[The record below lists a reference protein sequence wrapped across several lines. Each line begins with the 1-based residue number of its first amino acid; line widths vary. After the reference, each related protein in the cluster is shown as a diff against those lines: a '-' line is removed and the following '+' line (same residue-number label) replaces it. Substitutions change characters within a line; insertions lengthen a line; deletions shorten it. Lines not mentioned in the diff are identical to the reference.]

1 MEKVTTK
8 QLPDEEVKNQVIKSL
23 IKLRRKFGSAYEL
36 SQAVKKFGLFNGVV
50 EYCDDGYDFRPFY
63 DDETPYVGAYAEEGW
78 AFPTFGCINDGKF
91 WMCKLG
97 FGIHKVNLTFNNK
110 TGAIVKIVP
119 DNTNSQLCWDNNT
132 IRGRIAEIRAL
143 LEE

>member
-50 EYCDDGYDFRPFY
+50 EYCEDGYDFRPFY
-63 DDETPYVGAYAEEGW
+63 DDELPMWELMQKKVGL
-78 AFPTFGCINDGKF
+78 F
-91 WMCKLG
+91 
-97 FGIHKVNLTFNNK
+97 
-110 TGAIVKIVP
+110 
-119 DNTNSQLCWDNNT
+119 QLSD
-132 IRGRIAEIRAL
+132 A
-143 LEE
+143 

>member
-1 MEKVTTK
+1 M
-8 QLPDEEVKNQVIKSL
+8 
-23 IKLRRKFGSAYEL
+23 
-36 SQAVKKFGLFNGVV
+36 
-50 EYCDDGYDFRPFY
+50 
-63 DDETPYVGAYAEEGW
+63 GAYAEEGW

>member
-1 MEKVTTK
+1 
-8 QLPDEEVKNQVIKSL
+8 
-23 IKLRRKFGSAYEL
+23 
-36 SQAVKKFGLFNGVV
+36 
-50 EYCDDGYDFRPFY
+50 
-63 DDETPYVGAYAEEGW
+63 
-78 AFPTFGCINDGKF
+78 
-91 WMCKLG
+91 MCKLG